1 MHSDRYLDAE
11 SVKRLL
17 GGDSPIPKAGDI
29 IAGKYRILGRLG
41 EGGVGTI
48 LAAHHELL
56 DKEVALKLLALEPSA
71 KTSRKSLTERFLIEA
86 RAAAKVESPHVA
98 RVMDVGKLD
107 NGAPFMVMER
117 LEGCNLEELLALE
130 GTLSV
135 EDAVDYVMQ
144 ALQGLAHAHV
154 LGVVHRDL
162 KPANL
167 FLARQPDGGTVIKIV
182 DFGIAMLLDEAGR
195 RKSSTRVTRNGTLV
209 GSPMYMSPE
218 QVRDEEHIDH
228 RTDIWSVGV
237 VLYELL
243 TARVPFGVNAEGMG
257 EIFGAILNEPLVP
270 IAETRPGFPAELDA
284 IIARCLSRS
293 VEDRYSD
300 VAEIARAIAPFGT
313 GKWNHLV
320 ETIEQSFRA
329 RMVKMTGSEAFK
341 PIPVPIVMDPEP
353 AAAEAEAD
361 MTPEPEVA
369 PTKPRATP
377 PPLPGAAPVA
387 TPAPDAPPARSG
399 VLPWLIVALVVATGI
414 TGWLLLT
421 HS

>member
-1 MHSDRYLDAE
+1 VTSDRYLDAE

-17 GGDSPIPKAGDI
+17 GGDNPIPKAGDV

-56 DKEVALKLLALEPSA
+56 DKEVALKLLALEPTA
-71 KTSRKSLTERFLIEA
+71 KMSRRALTERFLIEA

-135 EDAVDYVMQ
+135 EDTADYVMQ

-167 FLARQPDGGTVIKIV
+167 FLARQPDGSAVIKIV

-195 RKSSTRVTRNGTLV
+195 RQPSTRVTRNGTLV

-237 VLYELL
+237 VLHELL
-243 TARVPFGVNAEGMG
+243 TGQVPFGVGAEGMG
-257 EIFGAILNEPLVP
+257 EIFGAILNEPLAPVSGK
-270 IAETRPGFPAELDA
+270 RNDVSPALDA
-284 IIARCLSRS
+284 VIARCLSRS
-293 VEDRYSD
+293 VDERYSD
-300 VAEIARAIAPFGT
+300 VSEIARALAPFGT

-320 ETIEQSFRA
+320 DSIEQSFRT

-341 PIPVPIVMDPEP
+341 PIPVEIVHEPEPVAAPATPPEP
-353 AAAEAEAD
+353 APIPAAKPEPKSALAPTPEAED
-361 MTPEPEVA
+361 
-369 PTKPRATP
+369 
-377 PPLPGAAPVA
+377 
-387 TPAPDAPPARSG
+387 PPARG
-399 VLPWLIVALVVATGI
+399 GILPWLIVAIVVAAGI
-414 TGWLLLT
+414 AGWVVLG
-421 HS
+421 H

>member
-1 MHSDRYLDAE
+1 MTASSDRYLDAE
-11 SVKRLL
+11 TVKRLL
-17 GGDSPIPKAGDI
+17 GEESSIPKAGDL
-29 IAGKYRILGRLG
+29 IAGKYRILGAIG

-48 LAAHHELL
+48 LAAHHEIL
-56 DKEVALKLLALEPSA
+56 DKDVALKLIALEPTPKATSSA
-71 KTSRKSLTERFLIEA
+71 LAERFLIEA
-86 RAAAKVESPHVA
+86 RAAAKVESAHVA

-117 LEGCNLEELLALE
+117 LEGCNLEELVTLE

-135 EDAVDYVMQ
+135 EDTVDYVMQ

-167 FLARQPDGGTVIKIV
+167 FLARQPDGSTIIKIV
-182 DFGIAMLLDEAGR
+182 DFGIAMLLDDAGR
-195 RKSSTRVTRNGTLV
+195 RHPSTRVTRHGVLV

-243 TARVPFGVNAEGMG
+243 TGNVPFGMNAVGMG
-257 EIFGAILNEPLVP
+257 EIFGAILEEPLAPVS
-270 IAETRPGFPAELDA
+270 TLRGDVRKELDA
-284 IIARCLSRS
+284 IIARCLSRN
-293 VEDRYSD
+293 VDDRYSD
-300 VAEIARAIAPFGT
+300 VSEIARAIAPMGS

-329 RMVKMTGSEAFK
+329 RMVRMTGSEGFK
-341 PIPVPIVMDPEP
+341 PIAVPIVLEEEEKETPENVEP
-353 AAAEAEAD
+353 APKVV
-361 MTPEPEVA
+361 T
-369 PTKPRATP
+369 
-377 PPLPGAAPVA
+377 L
-387 TPAPDAPPARSG
+387 APPRSS
-399 VLPWLIVALVVATGI
+399 PSRAWWLVGALVVAGGI
-414 TGWLLLT
+414 AGWLVLT
-421 HS
+421 H

>member
-1 MHSDRYLDAE
+1 M
-11 SVKRLL
+11 RLL
-17 GGDSPIPKAGDI
+17 GGESAIPKAGDLV
-29 IAGKYRILGRLG
+29 AGKYRVLGAIG

-48 LAAHHELL
+48 LEAHHELL
-56 DKEVALKLLALEPSA
+56 DKDVALKLIALESA
-71 KTSRKSLTERFLIEA
+71 PNTSSTALAERFLIEA

-107 NGAPFMVMER
+107 SGAPFMVMER
-117 LEGCNLEELLALE
+117 LEGCNLEELLTLE
-130 GTLSV
+130 GTLAV
-135 EDAVDYVMQ
+135 EDTVDYVMQ

-167 FLARQPDGGTVIKIV
+167 FLARQPDGSAIIKIV
-182 DFGIAMLLDEAGR
+182 DFGIAMLLDDAGR
-195 RKSSTRVTRNGTLV
+195 RQVSTRVTGSGVLV

-243 TARVPFGVNAEGMG
+243 TGQVPFGTKAVGMG
-257 EIFGAILNEPLVP
+257 EIFGAILDEPLVP
-270 IAETRPGFPAELDA
+270 PSQLRPNVPPEIDA
-284 IIARCLSRS
+284 IIARCLARK
-293 VEDRYSD
+293 VDDRYSD

-329 RMVKMTGSEAFK
+329 RIVRRTGPAAFVPMAVKIEMEPATAELA
-341 PIPVPIVMDPEP
+341 PTTAELAPAAEPATDEPEP
-353 AAAEAEAD
+353 S
-361 MTPEPEVA
+361 
-369 PTKPRATP
+369 KPAMKP
-377 PPLPGAAPVA
+377 SWLFP
-387 TPAPDAPPARSG
+387 
-399 VLPWLIVALVVATGI
+399 LIVAIFVSGALWIAFHF
-414 TGWLLLT
+414 LR
-421 HS
+421 